1 MRNIMTTSQMG
12 YAIVRDDGKGG
23 KELFVS
29 SGGKDI
35 TISISPQRRLQLAM
49 AVLDGLRIE

>member
-1 MRNIMTTSQMG
+1 MTTSQMG

-29 SGGKDI
+29 SGGKDL
-35 TISISPQRRLQLAM
+35 TISISPQRRLQLAL